1 MAGAHGLLAFWIGG
15 AGAKTEQ
22 RAVNSLL
29 APWIGGAGAK
39 TEQGS
44 VRGLLAPWIGGAGAS
59 EPLVEQGGVASL
71 LAFWAG
77 GAAAGIAVPPQP
89 QQPPVHGGGLWT
101 GRDRELRDKVQRDN
115 DLILAL
121 VAAVLSGALNN

>member
-1 MAGAHGLLAFWIGG
+1 MAGVHGLLAFWIGG

-39 TEQGS
+39 TEQGA
-44 VRGLLAPWIGGAGAS
+44 VRSLLAPWIGGASAAQP
-59 EPLVEQGGVASL
+59 PLDQGGVASM

-89 QQPPVHGGGLWT
+89 EQPPTHGGGLWS

-121 VAAVLSGALNN
+121 VAAVLSGSLNN